1 MFSIGISNQVTW
13 APADVASQVV
23 LAKSS
28 VVTRMLLAF
37 IDIDTVQPAV
47 VFIAK
52 FAFTKRLAVLHSACA
67 MGSALYPVARTFTH
81 KIDTL
86 LVKGAVGVVQAVH
99 LNASPVL
106 VIWVTGVK
114 GILRTSTLPLV
125 VDNSTGSIGA
135 TRFFAWIDALGDSVL
150 VAGCVQGT
158 VNVPPGALSGV
169 GAPRE
174 AVPNESLRA
183 AAQEATHGV
192 LADARRVARV
202 VHALVDIFAAVVN
215 VVEARLAGAVV
226 ERADLVHLAVAV

>member
-52 FAFTKRLAVLHSACA
+52 FAFTKCLAVLHSARA

-86 LVKGAVGVVQAVH
+86 LVERAVG
-99 LNASPVL
+99 
-106 VIWVTGVK
+106 IM
-114 GILRTSTLPLV
+114 
-125 VDNSTGSIGA
+125 
-135 TRFFAWIDALGDSVL
+135 
-150 VAGCVQGT
+150 
-158 VNVPPGALSGV
+158 
-169 GAPRE
+169 
-174 AVPNESLRA
+174 
-183 AAQEATHGV
+183 
-192 LADARRVARV
+192 
-202 VHALVDIFAAVVN
+202 
-215 VVEARLAGAVV
+215 
-226 ERADLVHLAVAV
+226 